1 MELENRFIV
10 PLDRPDAMKV
20 LTDVPRIAPCIPGA
34 SLTGMEDGLYSGQAN
49 VRLGPVALSFKG
61 TASITSI
68 DNKSHTAQV
77 KAQGSD
83 KKGRGQAEA
92 TMTFAL
98 EELENGQTEVI
109 VRTDVLLSGS
119 IAQYGRAS
127 GLINV
132 VAGQIV
138 SQFSENLK
146 TDILDK
152 QGDVVE
158 QGYLGNS
165 EAEAK
170 QQKTP
175 NDKSV
180 KQANAKALK
189 NELNVFALFIS
200 IVKSWF
206 ISSK

>member
-1 MELENRFIV
+1 
-10 PLDRPDAMKV
+10 
-20 LTDVPRIAPCIPGA
+20 
-34 SLTGMEDGLYSGQAN
+34 
-49 VRLGPVALSFKG
+49 
-61 TASITSI
+61 
-68 DNKSHTAQV
+68 
-77 KAQGSD
+77 
-83 KKGRGQAEA
+83 
-92 TMTFAL
+92 
-98 EELENGQTEVI
+98 
-109 VRTDVLLSGS
+109 
-119 IAQYGRAS
+119 
-127 GLINV
+127 
-132 VAGQIV
+132 
-138 SQFSENLK
+138 
-146 TDILDK
+146 
-152 QGDVVE
+152 DVVE

>member
-10 PLDRPDAMKV
+10 PLGRPDAMRV

-34 SLTGMEDGLYSGQAN
+34 SLTGEKDGLYSGQAN
-49 VRLGPVALSFKG
+49 VRLGPVALSFAG

-68 DNKSHTAQV
+68 DNDAHTAQV

-92 TMTFAL
+92 IMTFAL
-98 EELENGQTEVI
+98 VEAENGQTEVI

-146 TDILDK
+146 TDILEK
-152 QGDVVE
+152 QGDEVE
-158 QGYLGNS
+158 QGASGDLETKTNDQETPTDNS
-165 EAEAK
+165 G
-170 QQKTP
+170 
-175 NDKSV
+175 
-180 KQANAKALK
+180 KQASTNALK
-189 NELNVFALFIS
+189 NELNVFALLIA

-206 ISSK
+206 TKSK

>member
-10 PLDRPDAMKV
+10 PLGRPDAMKI

-34 SLTGMEDGLYSGQAN
+34 SLTGVEDGLYSGQAN
-49 VRLGPVALSFKG
+49 VRLGPVALSFAG

-68 DNKSHTAQV
+68 NNSDHTAQV

-158 QGYLGNS
+158 QVYLGNL

-175 NDKSV
+175 NDKFV
-180 KQANAKALK
+180 KQANAKVLK

>member
-10 PLDRPDAMKV
+10 PLDRPGAMKV